1 MASIIRGGVDSAHDG
16 NNNAVRAVAFDFHD
30 MSHRAEEYIQ
40 EVRNEA
46 AKIVQQAHT
55 EAEQVRR
62 NAEKAGRET
71 AEQAI
76 EKVLTETVGRQ
87 IDTLRPAVNQIVQQL
102 NATRDAWQEHWR
114 NAAVALAVKIAERLV
129 RRELAAQPDISAE
142 WVAEALTMAAGG
154 GDIAVRLNPSDHEH
168 LAPKADEIAQD
179 LGKLAQTKIV
189 ADDAI
194 RPGGC
199 LVETRYGSID
209 MQLES
214 QLERIAEE
222 LS

>member
-1 MASIIRGGVDSAHDG
+1 MASIIRGGVDSAHAT
-16 NNNAVRAVAFDFHD
+16 NNPVRAVAFDFHD

-46 AKIVQQAHT
+46 AKIVQQAHSD
-55 EAEQVRR
+55 AEQIRR
-62 NAEKAGRET
+62 KAEQAGRET

-76 EKVLTETVGRQ
+76 EKVLSEMVGKQ
-87 IDTLRPAVNQIVQQL
+87 IDTLRPAVNKIVHQL
-102 NATRDAWQEHWR
+102 NATRDSWQEHWR
-114 NAAVALAVKIAERLV
+114 EAAVALAVKIAERLV
-129 RRELAAQPDISAE
+129 RRELTARPEISAE

-154 GDIAVRLNPSDHEH
+154 GDIAVRLNPADHAH

-179 LGKLAQTKIV
+179 LGKLAQTRII
-189 ADDAI
+189 ADSAVS
-194 RPGGC
+194 PGGC
-199 LVETRYGSID
+199 LVETRHGSID
-209 MQLES
+209 LQLES